1 MYKDSASVWETLQEQ
16 RTAGDVEMIYKNLI
30 FGVEMKK
37 TLLAMVM
44 AGTALVGM
52 NNMAQAA
59 DGTVHFTG
67 TITADACTINGGTPD
82 QTVDLGTV
90 SSSAMAGVATKSTPT
105 KFALKLTACPAALTS
120 AAVKFDGTSDAVDST
135 LLKLDTGSTATGVG
149 IEIGE
154 ADGTP
159 LGLFTASKSVAI
171 TGGAAELDF
180 IGRYKSTI
188 AAPTAGTANGT
199 SQFTLNYN

>member
-1 MYKDSASVWETLQEQ
+1 
-16 RTAGDVEMIYKNLI
+16 
-30 FGVEMKK
+30 MKK
-37 TLLAMVM
+37 TFLAMMM

-67 TITADACTINGGTPD
+67 TITADACTINGGTTGPLE
-82 QTVDLGTV
+82 VALGTV
-90 SSSAMAGVATKSTPT
+90 ASSAMAGVGTKSTPT
-105 KFALKLTACPAALTS
+105 KFTIALTECDASLTS
-120 AAVKFDGTSDAVDST
+120 AAVKFDGTADATDAT
-135 LLKLDTGSTATGVG
+135 LLKLDSDSTATGVG

-171 TGGAAELDF
+171 ASGAASLDF
-180 IGRYKSTI
+180 VGRYKSTA
-188 AAPTAGTANGT
+188 AAPVAGAANGT
-199 SQFTLNYN
+199 SQFTINYN